1 MGDNEGCYLIVIK
14 GTYIWFP
21 LVLCHMSSFL
31 FQLHLASCINFMLS
45 LTNVVHL
52 WSLQVFPKVQL
63 IDDEFKAFTKCTQD
77 GGTKVVQVKVDKGF
91 ITLSMA

>member
-1 MGDNEGCYLIVIK
+1 
-14 GTYIWFP
+14 
-21 LVLCHMSSFL
+21 
-31 FQLHLASCINFMLS
+31 MLS